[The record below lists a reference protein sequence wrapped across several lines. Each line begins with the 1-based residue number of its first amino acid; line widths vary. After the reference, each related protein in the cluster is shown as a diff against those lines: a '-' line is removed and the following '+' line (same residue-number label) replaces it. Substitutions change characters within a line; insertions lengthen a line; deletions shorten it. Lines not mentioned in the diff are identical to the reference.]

1 MKSNSIVFIVGVTA
15 SGKTATALRIAK
27 ELNGE
32 IVCADSQTLRKDLDI
47 GTAKPN
53 AEEQKITRHHM
64 LDLIGPYDRFSVAD
78 FKNQAHEAIKDI
90 HARGK
95 LPIVVGGTGLY
106 IDALFYNYNL
116 NLSDVDRK
124 DFEKYSVD
132 ELQQM
137 IINRGYDLPTNKSNP
152 RHLIGVLA
160 RGGKSSVDN
169 IPVEGAMIYGIQ
181 RSDEEIKYRIN
192 LRVDKMFDAGLVD
205 EVKTVVEK
213 YGNPPK
219 KLDAICYPIVKRYL
233 DGEISLK
240 EAKEVFKRA
249 DWQYARRQK
258 AWFKRNDFIQWYG
271 DETAAAN
278 AIIKDVAHS

>member
-169 IPVEGAMIYGIQ
+169 IPIEGAMIYGIQ
-181 RSDEEIKYRIN
+181 RSDEETKYRIN